1 MSLINTARWAA
12 GVTSRLVS
20 DFAIWTLDRASKR
33 LADIHDVATVGR
45 VFDNMDLSENNREHI
60 HHDNDTV

>member
-1 MSLINTARWAA
+1 VTA
-12 GVTSRLVS
+12 RLVS

-33 LADIHDVATVGR
+33 LADIHDVATVGK

-60 HHDNDTV
+60 HHDNETV